1 MISDEIQV
9 AAFHA
14 QFQYRAQALLQ
25 YHQFCARQSESNFL
39 QSFFDSY
46 LSMISKVEGNF
57 CLTNPQFPIEECL
70 NSLYSSSSFLRVI
83 SSFLPEYESVA
94 DYCPAVLVPKK
105 SRNSPELTL
114 VLDLDE
120 TLAHSSALPTGK
132 YCVQVPASDDLS
144 HSPVKLT

>member
-9 AAFHA
+9 ATFHA
-14 QFQYRAQALLQ
+14 QFQYRAQALFQ
-25 YHQFCARQSESNFL
+25 YHQFCARQSESSFL

-70 NSLYSSSSFLRVI
+70 NSLYLSPLHLRVI

-94 DYCPAVLVPKK
+94 DYCPAPLIPKK
-105 SRNSPELTL
+105 SRDSPELTL

-120 TLAHSSALPTGK
+120 TLVRCSTLPIGK
-132 YCVQVPASDDLS
+132 NSVQVPANDDLS
-144 HSPVKLT
+144 DSTVRLA